1 MPGGIVR
8 RIERYNTER
17 LTARRVCWADFD
29 DAQQLH
35 SDPQVVRTL
44 SADGR
49 PLSEEMTRRMLRRSI
64 LHWRAQGFGLWM
76 FRRREDGEFV
86 GRGGLIRYNPLDLGG
101 REEIGLAYAVL
112 SCHWGQ
118 GYATEMGDASLCLG
132 FQRLGL
138 ESIGGWTL
146 PSNLASQRVLAKLGF
161 RYECDILVLR
171 PDAPVLPPGPPGLR
185 NPDTPAS
192 RTRNAPPIG
201 GETARGLFFLRSSV
215 TFFRNPF
222 LFSQKGY
229 NPSVP

>member
-1 MPGGIVR
+1 MRAGNPRSMPGGIVR

-86 GRGGLIRYNPLDLGG
+86 GRGGLIRYNPLDVGG

-112 SCHWGQ
+112 SSHWGQ
-118 GYATEMGDASLCLG
+118 GYATEMGDAILCLG
-132 FQRLGL
+132 FRRLGFR
-138 ESIGGWTL
+138 SIGGWTL
-146 PSNLASQRVLAKLGF
+146 PVNLASQRVLAKLGF
-161 RYECDILVLR
+161 RYECDILFS
-171 PDAPVLPPGPPGLR
+171 GLTHR
-185 NPDTPAS
+185 
-192 RTRNAPPIG
+192 
-201 GETARGLFFLRSSV
+201 
-215 TFFRNPF
+215 FFRLDCRDYQPRHAC
-222 LFSQKGY
+222 LEGAEHHAHRR
-229 NPSVP
+229 